1 MDPIITVL
9 YSNWCVTIR
18 YKNLSAS
25 CTFSVINGGQVSV
38 NNTEIIRIIEELM
51 GGKRPIQEIGKERWV
66 SDNRKRPSGPEIDS
80 IDTIRTT
87 LSFFLWWWKWVLY
100 NPYTERLEVVRDGRS
115 NELMNSTEITVKR
128 EATVICGRLSFR
140 LASATS
146 SSRPPKINEGGHRIA
161 EDRDDSLMNTSRLR
175 EVRLFK
181 PSIFAPSSLLRWS
194 NPGHQSRQTLTT
206 FSPAFRHAD
215 RSISNL
221 LAKGKLITRL
231 VTHALHSNFSLM
243 LENLYP
249 KVFYTSS
256 IFLCDRMDS
265 SLSRHFH
272 FSTFSTLFNSR
283 AYLWYISIDSKIY
296 IYIIS

>member
-87 LSFFLWWWKWVLY
+87 LSFFLWFPWKWVLY

-115 NELMNSTEITVKR
+115 NELMNSTEITAKR

-181 PSIFAPSSLLRWS
+181 PSIFAPSSLLV
-194 NPGHQSRQTLTT
+194 
-206 FSPAFRHAD
+206 FSPPLIQPRP
-215 RSISNL
+215 SISPDVDDVFS
-221 LAKGKLITRL
+221 RL
-231 VTHALHSNFSLM
+231 SPRGSLH
-243 LENLYP
+243 LE
-249 KVFYTSS
+249 SS
-256 IFLCDRMDS
+256 RERKAYHP
-265 SLSRHFH
+265 SR
-272 FSTFSTLFNSR
+272 NSR
-283 AYLWYISIDSKIY
+283 AAFQLFLNARKLIPKSILYLEYFSLW
-296 IYIIS
+296 

>member
-87 LSFFLWWWKWVLY
+87 LSFFLWFPWKWVLY

-115 NELMNSTEITVKR
+115 NELMNSTEITAKR

-206 FSPAFRHAD
+206 FSPAFRHTD
-215 RSISNL
+215 RSISDL

-249 KVFYTSS
+249 KVFYTSG
-256 IFLCDRMDS
+256 IFLCDRMDL
-265 SLSRHFH
+265 SLIFTFPHFRL
-272 FSTFSTLFNSR
+272 FLTLALIFDTYR
-283 AYLWYISIDSKIY
+283 SIQRY
-296 IYIIS
+296 TYIIS

>member
-1 MDPIITVL
+1 
-9 YSNWCVTIR
+9 
-18 YKNLSAS
+18 
-25 CTFSVINGGQVSV
+25 
-38 NNTEIIRIIEELM
+38 M

-87 LSFFLWWWKWVLY
+87 LSFFLWFPWKWVLY
-100 NPYTERLEVVRDGRS
+100 NPYTERLEVVCDGRS
-115 NELMNSTEITVKR
+115 NELMNSTEITAKR

-181 PSIFAPSSLLRWS
+181 PSIFAPSSLLVFLLRWS

-206 FSPAFRHAD
+206 FSPAFRHTD
-215 RSISNL
+215 RSISDL

-249 KVFYTSS
+249 KVFYTSG
-256 IFLCDRMDS
+256 IFLCDRMDL
-265 SLSRHFH
+265 SLIFTFPHFRL
-272 FSTFSTLFNSR
+272 FLTLALIFDTYR
-283 AYLWYISIDSKIY
+283 SIQRY
-296 IYIIS
+296 TYIIS

>member
-1 MDPIITVL
+1 MKEGIESRRIE
-9 YSNWCVTIR
+9 TIR
-18 YKNLSAS
+18 WWTPVDYARFVCLNLPYS
-25 CTFSVINGGQVSV
+25 
-38 NNTEIIRIIEELM
+38 RHL
-51 GGKRPIQEIGKERWV
+51 
-66 SDNRKRPSGPEIDS
+66 
-80 IDTIRTT
+80 
-87 LSFFLWWWKWVLY
+87 LS
-100 NPYTERLEVVRDGRS
+100 S
-115 NELMNSTEITVKR
+115 
-128 EATVICGRLSFR
+128 
-140 LASATS
+140 
-146 SSRPPKINEGGHRIA
+146 
-161 EDRDDSLMNTSRLR
+161 
-175 EVRLFK
+175 
-181 PSIFAPSSLLRWS
+181 SSLLRWS